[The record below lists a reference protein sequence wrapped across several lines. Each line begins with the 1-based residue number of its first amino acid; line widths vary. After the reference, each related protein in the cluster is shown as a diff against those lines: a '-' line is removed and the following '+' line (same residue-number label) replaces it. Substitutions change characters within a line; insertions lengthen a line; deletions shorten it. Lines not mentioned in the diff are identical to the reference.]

1 VFFSKEAVQCDI
13 YRREDLIAGQVIDG
27 PAIIE
32 EQVSATVVFPG
43 DRAQVHPFGPIIIDV
58 GGK

>member
-1 VFFSKEAVQCDI
+1 VQCDI

>member
-1 VFFSKEAVQCDI
+1 V
-13 YRREDLIAGQVIDG
+13 YRREDLIAGQVVNG

-32 EQVSATVVFPG
+32 ERVSATVVFPG
-43 DRAQVHPFGPIIIDV
+43 DRAQVHPLGPIIIDI